1 MPSWTASWPPKGWL
15 SPRSGESLSQ
25 GVSADTPFLCLLLP
39 DHPFYSLVSRA
50 SACIKGS
57 QTAPLSSYFSAGID
71 IIPSNIYREISK
83 MTSAGFDWSASVI
96 WEGPGAIVGNEEH
109 LSADRLDRARYAK
122 FLTNYLAAEGKQRN
136 YVLNLNAEWGA
147 GKTWFIKRWYMELK
161 AHYPTVYID
170 AWQQDFSDDPLLTV
184 ISSII
189 DQLKMIA
196 GKENPIPEG
205 MRQRLLG
212 LFKVGSKLALKAAI
226 KKAGLE
232 EDDFSLE
239 GEDANQLVD
248 ALCSNQK
255 ERYESIQYLKQ
266 EIRQWVEGAVGLSEG
281 ELNYPAFILID
292 ELDRCRPSYAI
303 EMLETIKHIFD
314 IPKVVFV
321 LATDTEQLQH
331 AIKVIYGGGFDAST
345 YLRRFFKRRFMLKKV
360 STSYFIEYSLGFD
373 SAKCNHFFPQFKNAK
388 DLSMNLSMIVD
399 AFDLKL
405 RDIEQYLYK
414 LKAIIINAAD
424 KVDLI
429 LLSIFIIAEAHNPEL
444 YQKMLAVDVKSIGD
458 YFKCSSLLEFNLPC
472 FINLTSN
479 DECVINMSIYDYL
492 RLFFISMQD
501 DMLNAVD
508 DFNSFERIESD
519 SADSILSGLNE
530 NEVLLVYCLA
540 NQGLKVEEYQD
551 LVELSCW
558 LK

>member
-1 MPSWTASWPPKGWL
+1 MA
-15 SPRSGESLSQ
+15 
-25 GVSADTPFLCLLLP
+25 VAPFKW
-39 DHPFYSLVSRA
+39 DEAV
-50 SACIKGS
+50 
-57 QTAPLSSYFSAGID
+57 QWD
-71 IIPSNIYREISK
+71 
-83 MTSAGFDWSASVI
+83 
-96 WEGPGAIVGNEEH
+96 GPGAIAGSEES
-109 LSADRLDRARYAK
+109 LSADRLDRARYAE

-212 LFKVGSKLALKAAI
+212 LFKVGGKLALKAAI

-239 GEDANQLVD
+239 GDDANQLVD

-266 EIRQWVEGAVGLSEG
+266 EIRQWVEGAVALSNG
-281 ELNYPAFILID
+281 ALDYPAFILID
-292 ELDRCRPSYAI
+292 ELDRCRPSYTV

-373 SAKCNHFFPQFKNAK
+373 SVKCNYFFPQFKSAK
-388 DLSMNLSMIVD
+388 DLSMNLSMIAD

-405 RDIEQYLYK
+405 RDIEQYFYK

-429 LLSIFIIAEAHNPEL
+429 LLSVFIIAEEHKPEL

-458 YFKCSSLLEFNLPC
+458 YFKCFSFLEFDLPC
-472 FINLTSN
+472 FINPISN
-479 DECVINMSIYDYL
+479 VECMVNISIYDYL

-501 DMLNAVD
+501 DVLSAVD
-508 DFNSFERIESD
+508 DFSSFDGMKND
-519 SADSILSGLNE
+519 STDSVLSGLNE

-540 NQGLKVEEYQD
+540 KQGLKVEEYQD

>member
-1 MPSWTASWPPKGWL
+1 MERFEMA
-15 SPRSGESLSQ
+15 
-25 GVSADTPFLCLLLP
+25 VAPFNW
-39 DHPFYSLVSRA
+39 DDAV
-50 SACIKGS
+50 
-57 QTAPLSSYFSAGID
+57 QWD
-71 IIPSNIYREISK
+71 
-83 MTSAGFDWSASVI
+83 
-96 WEGPGAIVGNEEH
+96 GPGAIAGSEEI
-109 LSADRLDRARYAK
+109 LSADRLDRARYAE

-212 LFKVGSKLALKAAI
+212 LFKVGGKLALKAAI

-255 ERYESIQYLKQ
+255 ERYESIQYLKN
-266 EIRQWVEGAVGLSEG
+266 EIRQWVEGAVTLGKGALD
-281 ELNYPAFILID
+281 YPAFILID
-292 ELDRCRPSYAI
+292 ELDRCRPSYAV

-331 AIKVIYGGGFDAST
+331 AIKVVYGEGFDAQT
-345 YLRRFFKRRFMLKKV
+345 YLSRFFKRRFYLNKCPSHFLIEEFVADRFELLCSKTFHCFSDASDFSKTIAKV
-360 STSYFIEYSLGFD
+360 
-373 SAKCNHFFPQFKNAK
+373 
-388 DLSMNLSMIVD
+388 VD
-399 AFDLKL
+399 AYHLSARETESFLDTLFAVLHSVSERSIDIIYLSALLIMHAKVPAAYIVLRSGGKL
-405 RDIEQYLYK
+405 LDAEIDK
-414 LKAIIINAAD
+414 INVNKD
-424 KVDLI
+424 NVFSFKKKR
-429 LLSIFIIAEAHNPEL
+429 N
-444 YQKMLAVDVKSIGD
+444 YQ
-458 YFKCSSLLEFNLPC
+458 
-472 FINLTSN
+472 
-479 DECVINMSIYDYL
+479 
-492 RLFFISMQD
+492 
-501 DMLNAVD
+501 
-508 DFNSFERIESD
+508 
-519 SADSILSGLNE
+519 
-530 NEVLLVYCLA
+530 
-540 NQGLKVEEYQD
+540 
-551 LVELSCW
+551 W
-558 LK
+558 